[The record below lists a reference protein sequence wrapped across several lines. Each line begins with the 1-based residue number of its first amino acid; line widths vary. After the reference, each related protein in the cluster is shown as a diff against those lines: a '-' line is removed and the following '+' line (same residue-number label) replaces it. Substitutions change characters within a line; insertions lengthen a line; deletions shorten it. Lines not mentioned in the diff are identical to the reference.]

1 MAHTYMRFEFGTD
14 EEKAQEARH
23 KLDVWK
29 QAFRLDQKLQY
40 KLERPEEDA
49 EEVEGDADASNGDA
63 TQSKSSSAKAKKSDD
78 ESGVGLLVR
87 LYFSTHEKNLEK
99 QWLERIPSEEPF
111 KSAGAKMIRKGQP
124 GFDEAVGQFGEL
136 DKTTGRRA

>member
-1 MAHTYMRFEFGTD
+1 MAHTYIRFEFGTD

-40 KLERPEEDA
+40 KLERPEEEDG
-49 EEVEGDADASNGDA
+49 VEGTEAESEK
-63 TQSKSSSAKAKKSDD
+63 SKSGSAKKSDD
-78 ESGVGLLVR
+78 GGDVSLLVR

-99 QWLERIPSEEPF
+99 QWLERIPTEEPF
-111 KSAGAKMIRKGQP
+111 KSASPKVIRKGQA

-136 DKTTGRRA
+136 DKTTGRRS